1 MAEKSGADY
10 EKELRSANDYARNLA
25 KEFMELDGISE
36 STRKKMAAMSLEMKG
51 QADIGDQLNTLI
63 AQRQKFIEDEI
74 AAGHTISKAALG
86 RLDSEIKLLEKAKT
100 QKDLQEELKDN
111 LKDSVGLNNEFVK
124 ALTKG
129 GIVAL
134 GLLVLAKVVTFFTDA
149 VKRGIELNK
158 TLGLNVKNAAVFEG
172 NLQRA
177 RLSVDGM
184 KHGMDALTKSAEE
197 LVKQTGN
204 INLSP
209 DLIANA
215 TEISGL
221 LGDDTL
227 GVSLTRSIENAGV
240 NSGELADKVKDM
252 ANALGVDAT
261 SGMEML
267 ASNQGILN
275 SMTEEQMLN
284 RAKEGLMIKKM
295 GLDVKKMNDLASERL
310 DIESSLRAEM
320 KLQMFSGQ
328 QLNMQ
333 ALREAKARGDA
344 AGIAMETKKLIDTLG
359 PAYESNAQL
368 QRIIADETGFTK
380 DEIQNVLNAT
390 EEQKKLDEEL
400 LELRKQMPEA
410 TLEDL
415 DAQKQQE
422 AQTASTISTI
432 GQWALGLGAVA
443 GAYLLIKKYGSG
455 LGKMMG
461 GKGGNPIANFIKG
474 FGNKEVLMGAAAMLL
489 VAASLFVFGKAV
501 QQFMDVKLADV
512 ALAVASMFALVG
524 ALALLGTIMSSP
536 IGAGVLIGAA
546 AMLVV
551 AGAMYV
557 LGKAIQEIAVGFG
570 MMGELTTQLTALVMI
585 APGLIALA
593 GVFAILGA
601 SMIPLAMG
609 LALITPLLPTLMILG
624 VFLPM
629 IAGALGLG
637 GGDSDSSAGGGQK
650 SDPLLDEIK
659 GLRND
664 IQSQPIQIV
673 IDDKVVSTM
682 NKKNVRMQSYRDQLK

>member
-1 MAEKSGADY
+1 MADDLNKRRDALQAEYDLSQALVESAKTNKILSAEGLKLKNDLVSKMAE
-10 EKELRSANDYARNLA
+10 EKDLASKIEDIDTAIERLLKEQVERGSQVNQHYVEQLNRQKEILVKENERANQ
-25 KEFMELDGISE
+25 
-36 STRKKMAAMSLEMKG
+36 MKG
-51 QADIGDQLNTLI
+51 
-63 AQRQKFIEDEI
+63 
-74 AAGHTISKAALG
+74 
-86 RLDSEIKLLEKAKT
+86 
-100 QKDLQEELKDN
+100 LKDT
-111 LKDSVGLNNEFVK
+111 LKDSLGLNNEFVK
-124 ALTKG
+124 TLMKG
-129 GIVAL
+129 GIAAL
-134 GLLVLAKVVTFFTDA
+134 GLLVLAKVVQFFVGA

-158 TLGLNVKNAAVFEG
+158 TLGLNAKNAAVFEG
-172 NLQRA
+172 NLQAA

-184 KHGMDALTKSAEE
+184 KHGMDDLRKSAAE

-204 INLSP
+204 INFSP
-209 DLIANA
+209 ELITNA
-215 TEISGL
+215 TEISKL
-221 LGDDTL
+221 LDDDNL
-227 GVSLTRSIENAGV
+227 GVSLTRTIENAGV
-240 NSGELADKVKDM
+240 DSGKLVDNVKDM
-252 ANALGVDAT
+252 ANAMGVDAT
-261 SGMEML
+261 SAMEML
-267 ASNQGILN
+267 SSNQGLLN
-275 SMTEEQMLN
+275 GMTEEQMMN
-284 RAKEGLMIKKM
+284 RAKEGLLIKKM
-295 GLDVKKMNDLASERL
+295 GLDVKKMNDLASEAL
-310 DIESSLRAEM
+310 DIESSLRNEM
-320 KLQMFSGQ
+320 KLRMLTGQ
-328 QLNMQ
+328 DISFQ
-333 ALREAKARGDA
+333 AFNQAKMEGDSLAMAEEARKM
-344 AGIAMETKKLIDTLG
+344 IEKLG
-359 PAYESNAQL
+359 PAYENNAQM
-368 QRIIADETGFTK
+368 QRMVADATGFTK
-380 DEIQNVLNAT
+380 DEIQNVLNAGK
-390 EEQKKLDEEL
+390 EQKKLDEEL
-400 LELRKQMPEA
+400 LELRKEMPEA
-410 TLEDL
+410 TMADL

-461 GKGGNPIANFIKG
+461 GKGKNPIANFIKG
-474 FGNKEVLMGAAAMLL
+474 FGNKKVLMGAAAMVL
-489 VAASLFVFGKAV
+489 VAGSLFVFGKAV

>member
-1 MAEKSGADY
+1 MADNLDKQREQYEAQFNVANNLLKVVQSINTENEKGLDIAIDLESKLQDRIKSEDAIRELDTAINKLLIEQAKTGTTINQGMIESLNQTKTIL
-10 EKELRSANDYARNLA
+10 EKEQERANQ
-25 KEFMELDGISE
+25 
-36 STRKKMAAMSLEMKG
+36 MKG
-51 QADIGDQLNTLI
+51 
-63 AQRQKFIEDEI
+63 
-74 AAGHTISKAALG
+74 
-86 RLDSEIKLLEKAKT
+86 
-100 QKDLQEELKDN
+100 LKDN
-111 LKDSVGLNNEFVK
+111 LKDSLGLNNEFVK
-124 ALTKG
+124 TLMKG
-129 GIVAL
+129 GIAAL
-134 GLLVLAKVVTFFTDA
+134 GLLVLAKVVQFFVGA

-158 TLGLNVKNAAVFEG
+158 TLGLNAKNAAVFEG

-177 RLSVDGM
+177 RLSSDGI
-184 KHGMDALTKSAEE
+184 KHNMDDIRKSADE

-204 INLSP
+204 INFSP
-209 DLIANA
+209 DLLINA
-215 TEISGL
+215 TEIAQL
-221 LGDDTL
+221 LGDDSL
-227 GVSLTRSIENAGV
+227 GVSLTRTIENAGV
-240 NSGELADKVKDM
+240 DSGKLADNVKDM
-252 ANALGVDAT
+252 ANAMGVDAT
-261 SGMEML
+261 SAMEML
-267 ASNQGILN
+267 ASNQGLLN
-275 SMTEEQMLN
+275 GMTEEQMMN
-284 RAKEGLMIKKM
+284 RAKEGLLIKKM
-295 GLDVKKMNDLASERL
+295 GLDVKKMNDLASEAL
-310 DIESSLRAEM
+310 DIESSLRNEM
-320 KLQMFSGQ
+320 KLRMLTGQ
-328 QLNMQ
+328 DISFQ
-333 ALREAKARGDA
+333 AFNQAKMEGDSLAMAEEARKM
-344 AGIAMETKKLIDTLG
+344 IEKLG
-359 PAYESNAQL
+359 PAYENNAQM
-368 QRIIADETGFTK
+368 QRMVADATGFTK
-380 DEIQNVLNAT
+380 DEIQNVLNAGK
-390 EEQKKLDEEL
+390 EQKKLDEEL
-400 LELRKQMPEA
+400 LELRKEMPEA
-410 TLEDL
+410 TMEDL

-422 AQTASTISTI
+422 AQTASTISTV
-432 GQWALGLGAVA
+432 GQWALGLGLVA

-474 FGNKEVLMGAAAMLL
+474 FGNKKVLMGAAAMVL
-489 VAASLFVFGKAV
+489 VAGSLFVFGKAV
-501 QQFMDVKLADV
+501 QQFMDVELADV
-512 ALAVASMFALVG
+512 GLAVASMFALVG

-551 AGAMYV
+551 AAAMYV